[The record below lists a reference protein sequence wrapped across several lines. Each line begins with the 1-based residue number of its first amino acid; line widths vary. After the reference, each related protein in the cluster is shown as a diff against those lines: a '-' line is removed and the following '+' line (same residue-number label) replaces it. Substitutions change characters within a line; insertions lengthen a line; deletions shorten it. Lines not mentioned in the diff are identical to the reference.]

1 MKKTLVIT
9 MTALIWGISSCST
22 QNSTTKNL
30 DINGDWRVSSIG
42 GEDVPET
49 LEEAT
54 LSFDENTQSYHG
66 VTGVNLI
73 NGSYQLDD
81 HTLTIDEGAMTR
93 KMGDSISNEIEMKY
107 INAIHATKSV
117 TKEDGKLILQDDA
130 GNTLMVLVKE

>member
-1 MKKTLVIT
+1 MKKTIVIA
-9 MTALIWGISSCST
+9 MTALILGISSCST
-22 QNSTTKNL
+22 PNSTTKNL

-130 GNTLMVLVKE
+130 GNTLMVLVK

>member
-9 MTALIWGISSCST
+9 MTALILSISSCST

-66 VTGVNLI
+66 VTGLNLI

-81 HTLTIDEGAMTR
+81 HTLTIGEGAMTR
-93 KMGDSISNEIEMKY
+93 KMGDSISNDIEMKY

-117 TKEDGKLILQDDA
+117 TSEDGKLILQDEA

>member
-1 MKKTLVIT
+1 MKKTLVIAT
-9 MTALIWGISSCST
+9 TTLILGISSCST

-42 GEDVPET
+42 GENVPET

-130 GNTLMVLVKE
+130 GNTLMVLVK